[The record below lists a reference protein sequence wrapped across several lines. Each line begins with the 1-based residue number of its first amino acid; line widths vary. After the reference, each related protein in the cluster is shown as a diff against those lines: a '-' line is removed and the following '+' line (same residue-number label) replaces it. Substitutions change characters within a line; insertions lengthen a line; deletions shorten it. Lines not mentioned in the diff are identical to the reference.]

1 MKYTFKC
8 HSTERNV
15 IYMAES
21 SSIRQAI
28 LELTN
33 GWTDYKTINKLLKQ
47 YDRPS
52 YIKAGLYVLLWW
64 KGTTWDNEYCE
75 FPTPQFF
82 HDHWAAACKKAG
94 VRDSKEE
101 MMIKELIIHFGDT
114 YAAMDSWT
122 MCKDM
127 SPKDIISKSGANI
140 DILGKMPRDTDK
152 VYYWY
157 CSNIDCIFVSLSY
170 SRIEKTAE
178 YYQCWCPQILWT
190 TFKPV
195 IIYDCL
201 TWRDK
206 EEE

>member
-1 MKYTFKC
+1 
-8 HSTERNV
+8 
-15 IYMAES
+15 MAKS
-21 SSIRQAI
+21 SSIRQEI

-33 GWTDYKTINKLLKQ
+33 GWTDYKTINKLLKK

-52 YIKAGLYVLLWW
+52 YIKTGLYVLLWW

-101 MMIKELIIHFGDT
+101 MMIKELITYFGDT
-114 YAAMDSWT
+114 YAAMQAWT

-140 DILGKMPRDTDK
+140 SILGTWPKDADG
-152 VYYWY
+152 VYGWY
-157 CSNIDCIFVSLSY
+157 CSNIDTIFYSMSY
-170 SRIEKTAE
+170 NRIKKMAE
-178 YYQCWCPQILWT
+178 DYNSYNDYTTFGYY
-190 TFKPV
+190 TFKPCV
-195 IIYDCL
+195 IYDCL

>member
-1 MKYTFKC
+1 MNKSIELIYEVHNQMPFN
-8 HSTERNV
+8 ERNV

-21 SSIRQAI
+21 GNIRQSI

-94 VRDSKEE
+94 VRDSKE
-101 MMIKELIIHFGDT
+101 
-114 YAAMDSWT
+114 
-122 MCKDM
+122 
-127 SPKDIISKSGANI
+127 
-140 DILGKMPRDTDK
+140 
-152 VYYWY
+152 
-157 CSNIDCIFVSLSY
+157 
-170 SRIEKTAE
+170 
-178 YYQCWCPQILWT
+178 
-190 TFKPV
+190 
-195 IIYDCL
+195 
-201 TWRDK
+201 
-206 EEE
+206 